1 MHAHQFLPSTGENV
15 RESAGGTGEM
25 GGGGLGD
32 QERACP
38 TLFPFSP
45 KRGPLEGV
53 SLKGGALAYAL
64 HAKFKALRAN
74 SDSVS
79 PFAVFGR

>member
-1 MHAHQFLPSTGENV
+1 
-15 RESAGGTGEM
+15 M